1 MGLGF
6 AYSTPQ
12 SKFQDDPT
20 TIYKSHISATDKHKD
35 DHSKAKRKA
44 VLDALLAKLF
54 AGITTIKAAYAE
66 LQMAQNP
73 YCSDAIH
80 AADQAIV
87 EELKLLSE
95 LKRSFFKNELDQPL
109 TTVSRERLNASGA
122 LSMFDN
128 IQFSILKPTHFVQFL
143 HSALRSIR
151 SFVKLMVRE
160 MEVAEWDI
168 EAAAK
173 AIESESIFPKPTHRC
188 FVFESFVSKTMFEGF
203 NYPNFM
209 LPNESPPPMDH
220 HHHYR
225 HSGEHYFN
233 KFKKLKSVNPRH
245 YLNQNPTSSFA
256 RFTRAK
262 YLKLVHAKM
271 ECSLFGNLNQRKLV
285 NSGGFPDTAFFTA
298 FIEMARRV
306 WSLNL
311 LAFSFGEDVSIF
323 QVSKNS
329 RFSEVYME
337 SVTQESLLES
347 DGVDADLRVDFTV
360 VPGFKIGKTVMQSQF
375 STPTGSGALT
385 LLKALIMACLIY
397 VPGAAFA
404 GNRVVNDL
412 ISDFLKEN
420 QPDEGFL
427 MWRMVVVLV
436 TAAIWLALAT
446 YLELPVSS
454 QQSIH
459 GALLGT
465 ILVTEGLATFP
476 CGTRKRFI
484 CILVVIVAVA
494 VAVSTGVLL
503 SLVINIIPLGTKL
516 FNAIPT
522 FKSGKQ
528 NASSMSHQSKE
539 NQDKRSVTKED
550 VEDVLKDFTQ
560 MRVLETVYE
569 EEERR
574 WASPDIIQDSEQTR
588 SVSEFTTATNQS
600 TAFKKLLA
608 STPNRLVRTSN
619 FQRIEETSLLAD
631 AYRCI
636 TELAKPIIYPA
647 LEYDRQT
654 LIRHAL
660 AEKYDEMEHFLSFP
674 HIIALSIFALIQSAI
689 EVAAVEHSIHVN
701 WWSRGIGEFVAAMRF
716 FLCGWRPTQS
726 LGGKLTCLSNSRGM
740 VSQPSSVATVIIVIK
755 LNLPVSNTISA
766 AGIYS
771 PSISNAQVEKHFTPQ
786 WILVSRT

>member
-1 MGLGF
+1 METIKCRSVPSNKSKIARTFQKVINLKTATRIASNNGIGICIL
-6 AYSTPQ
+6 TPQ
-12 SKFQDDPT
+12 RKFQDDPT

-95 LKRSFFKNELDQPL
+95 LKRSFFKNELDHLSPQV
-109 TTVSRERLNASGA
+109 TVMLAEIQEQQSLMKTYEITIKKLESETKFKDSDISLLKKQLDESIAFNKSLEKRLNASGA

-271 ECSLFGNLNQRKLV
+271 ECSLFGNLNLRKLV
-285 NSGGFPDTAFFTA
+285 NSGGFPDTAFFA
-298 FIEMARRV
+298 GFIEMARRV

-360 VPGFKIGKTVMQSQF
+360 VPGFKIGKTVMQSQ
-375 STPTGSGALT
+375 
-385 LLKALIMACLIY
+385 
-397 VPGAAFA
+397 V
-404 GNRVVNDL
+404 
-412 ISDFLKEN
+412 
-420 QPDEGFL
+420 
-427 MWRMVVVLV
+427 
-436 TAAIWLALAT
+436 
-446 YLELPVSS
+446 YLSP
-454 QQSIH
+454 
-459 GALLGT
+459 
-465 ILVTEGLATFP
+465 
-476 CGTRKRFI
+476 
-484 CILVVIVAVA
+484 
-494 VAVSTGVLL
+494 AVSL
-503 SLVINIIPLGTKL
+503 
-516 FNAIPT
+516 
-522 FKSGKQ
+522 
-528 NASSMSHQSKE
+528 
-539 NQDKRSVTKED
+539 R
-550 VEDVLKDFTQ
+550 
-560 MRVLETVYE
+560 
-569 EEERR
+569 
-574 WASPDIIQDSEQTR
+574 
-588 SVSEFTTATNQS
+588 
-600 TAFKKLLA
+600 
-608 STPNRLVRTSN
+608 
-619 FQRIEETSLLAD
+619 
-631 AYRCI
+631 
-636 TELAKPIIYPA
+636 
-647 LEYDRQT
+647 
-654 LIRHAL
+654 
-660 AEKYDEMEHFLSFP
+660 
-674 HIIALSIFALIQSAI
+674 
-689 EVAAVEHSIHVN
+689 
-701 WWSRGIGEFVAAMRF
+701 
-716 FLCGWRPTQS
+716 
-726 LGGKLTCLSNSRGM
+726 
-740 VSQPSSVATVIIVIK
+740 
-755 LNLPVSNTISA
+755 
-766 AGIYS
+766 
-771 PSISNAQVEKHFTPQ
+771 
-786 WILVSRT
+786 